1 MSRDDATRDGSPA
14 RGERRLARAG
24 NARLVMCASRGGAR
38 AALAMATR
46 DATARA
52 LVVASEAHA
61 RMWCEAAISSGVGD
75 ARCACET
82 QGGVKRLAAGGAR
95 GSRLDATRRDRAAVA
110 LARDCDVVVV
120 DVEDER
126 GVDATVRACAL
137 AARAVGTRV
146 VIARSPAMTRALAA
160 TASDDEVDFFTAMTV
175 ADETEEASAN
185 ELWGNTWA
193 NDFVERGD
201 LCRFHNYAE
210 RGCEKRA
217 EACALNHET
226 CAYCDENGHRAYECE
241 VLIAHARSARVL
253 ASRSLRE
260 ACEAAAGTFPLG
272 ERHRERLRA
281 DATTS
286 TKPYIYVMGG
296 RNRGLTVGVVERYDV
311 LENKWERAPK
321 LIEPRGSHG
330 ACAVGTTLYVVSG
343 GGCKSN
349 LSSMETLDASNPDAA
364 WTMHED
370 VVQPRHAMGSVST
383 SDGKI
388 YTVGGWFNGCE
399 ALASTDIFDCEK
411 KSWSKGAPMKFARR
425 LHGVC
430 ASDDGFVYVFGGL
443 VNEET
448 STAERYDPAADEWT
462 EIASLPFPACTTA
475 CAIGSDCFVFSWG
488 TKSVRGDS
496 ATKGGFYRYDARANA
511 YEPLPELPLK
521 EWFGF
526 TVCAHAGVLYAIGG
540 IVKGKW
546 IGRAF
551 AYHVTERAWEEV
563 ASMCFP
569 RRRTAA
575 AVVELPRLA

>member
-1 MSRDDATRDGSPA
+1 MVVRASREDALAALVEATR
-14 RGERRLARAG
+14 
-24 NARLVMCASRGGAR
+24 
-38 AALAMATR
+38 ATPR
-46 DATARA
+46 RA
-52 LVVASEAHA
+52 LVLASDAHA
-61 RMWCEAAISSGVGD
+61 RVWCDAALD
-75 ARCACET
+75 AGASDVRSVCET
-82 QGGVKRLAAGGAR
+82 QGGVKRWAGGGAR
-95 GSRLDATRRDRAAVA
+95 RCRLDATRRRRAAVA
-110 LARDCDVVVV
+110 LMRDCDVVLI
-120 DVEDER
+120 DVEDDR

-137 AARAVGTRV
+137 AARALGTRV
-146 VIARSPAMTRALAA
+146 VVARSPALARALEA
-160 TASDDEVDFFTAMTV
+160 TASDGGVDFFDAMTV
-175 ADETEEASAN
+175 ADATEETSAT

-226 CAYCDENGHRAYECE
+226 CAYCDEDGHRAYECE
-241 VLIAHARSARVL
+241 SLIAHARSARVV
-253 ASRSLRE
+253 ASSSLKE
-260 ACEAAAGTFPLG
+260 ACEAGTGTFPLG

-281 DATTS
+281 DAPTS

-330 ACAVGTTLYVVSG
+330 ACAVGTTLYVISG

-349 LSSMETLDASNPDAA
+349 LSSMETLDASNPNSL
-364 WTMHED
+364 WTMQED

-399 ALASTDIFDCEK
+399 ALASIDIFDCEK
-411 KSWSKGAPMKFARR
+411 NTWSKGAPMKFARR

-443 VNEET
+443 LNEET
-448 STAERYDPAADEWT
+448 STAERYDPAADEWK

-475 CAIGSDCFVFSWG
+475 CAIGSDCFVFAWG

-496 ATKGGFYRYDARANA
+496 ATKGGFYRYDASANA

-526 TVCAHAGVLYAIGG
+526 TVCAHAGVLYAVGG
-540 IVKGKW
+540 IVKGRW

-575 AVVELPRLA
+575 AVVELPRVEIGKSN